1 MHITFMFSISLQ
13 LSIQG
18 YVNMYVFHLKIKI
31 EKLMHKKM
39 KHSLKRNLFFLI
51 KKEKDLR
58 TRIYN
63 TVYKKFYSFSKLISI

>member
-39 KHSLKRNLFFLI
+39 KHSLKRNLFF
-51 KKEKDLR
+51 
-58 TRIYN
+58 
-63 TVYKKFYSFSKLISI
+63 F